1 MIWWFFL
8 QTFSLNFQNVRI
20 CLTFDFYEGKRFF
33 LSVTSEFERIDG
45 LTSLMGTVWVKALF
59 FLYFR
64 LLFSFR
70 ISNQDFI
77 RLKSDSIILITWF
90 NTFLRIFG
98 WYFECFRVGV
108 FKSLENWKILHLGAV
123 KSYNMTKQDMI
134 WNKHTSKLKQDMIWN
149 KHTSNCPRTY
159 QCPQVSVYFERA
171 TCLLFRSQVS
181 QVI

>member
-1 MIWWFFL
+1 MVADRCFPGLLDCTFEKISSESHVPKLFTGVEVFLLTMIWWFFL

-45 LTSLMGTVWVKALF
+45 LTLLMGTVWVKALF

-123 KSYNMTKQDMI
+123 KSYNMKWIEDKDNI
-134 WNKHTSKLKQDMIWN
+134 
-149 KHTSNCPRTY
+149 PR
-159 QCPQVSVYFERA
+159 
-171 TCLLFRSQVS
+171 LL
-181 QVI
+181 

>member
-1 MIWWFFL
+1 MFSRFTWLYIWKNIFRKPRSLAFHWRWSLSFDNDLMIFL

-90 NTFLRIFG
+90 NTFLRICG

-123 KSYNMTKQDMI
+123 KSYNMKWIEDKDNI
-134 WNKHTSKLKQDMIWN
+134 
-149 KHTSNCPRTY
+149 PR
-159 QCPQVSVYFERA
+159 
-171 TCLLFRSQVS
+171 LL
-181 QVI
+181 